1 VRAEIVFHGHD
12 DSGCA
17 VANAHA
23 AVEAGARLVD
33 TSVLG
38 LGERN
43 GITPLG
49 ALMARL
55 YASDPALVAGYD
67 LTCIPRLDRLVAGIA
82 GVEVPFNTVVSGA
95 HAFAHA
101 AGAHTAAVLREP
113 RTYEALD
120 PAAFGV
126 ARTLHVGHHL
136 TGRHALAHRAAALG
150 LALDDRALGRATA
163 AVKEAAGT
171 RPLAADDL
179 DDILLAIGREPS
191 AVGS

>member
-1 VRAEIVFHGHD
+1 
-12 DSGCA
+12 
-17 VANAHA
+17 
-23 AVEAGARLVD
+23 
-33 TSVLG
+33 
-38 LGERN
+38 
-43 GITPLG
+43 
-49 ALMARL
+49 MARL
-55 YASDPALVAGYD
+55 YASDPPLVAGYD
-67 LTCIPRLDRLVAGIA
+67 LTRIPHLDRLVAGIA
-82 GVEVPFNTVVSGA
+82 GVEVPFNPVVSGA

-150 LALDDRALGRATA
+150 LALDDQALGRATA

-171 RPLAADDL
+171 RPLAAADL